1 MTRYYGAVGYFSTEE
16 TSPGVWTESITER
29 QYRGDVISNAR
40 KLEAGECVNDDLDIL
55 NKVSIVADAYAYE
68 NYMYIKYAEVMGVRW
83 KVTGVEISRP
93 RLVLTL
99 GGVYNGSTD

>member
-16 TSPGVWTESITER
+16 TLPGVWTESITER
-29 QYRGDVISNAR
+29 QYRGDVTSNTR
-40 KLEAGECVNDDLDIL
+40 RLETGECVNDDLNIQ

-83 KVTGVEISRP
+83 KVTSVEVSRP